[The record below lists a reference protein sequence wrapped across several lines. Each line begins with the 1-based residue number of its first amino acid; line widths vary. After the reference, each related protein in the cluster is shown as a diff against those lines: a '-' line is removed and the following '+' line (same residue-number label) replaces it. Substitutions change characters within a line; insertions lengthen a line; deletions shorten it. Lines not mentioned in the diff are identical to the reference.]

1 MNSYVVS
8 LWRGEIPLA
17 RVFWEYMIG
26 WATLL
31 NLLTTGAAL
40 IVFMKQGPLWLGL
53 LLHFGIV
60 PLNAFLLVSVWR
72 ASEHDNVSRFALPA
86 RIAAIVW
93 FIAMLAI

>member
-1 MNSYVVS
+1 MNGYVVS

-17 RVFWEYMIG
+17 RVFWEYMVG

-31 NLLTTGAAL
+31 NLVTAGAAL

-53 LLHFGIV
+53 LLHFGMA

-72 ASEHDNVSRFALPA
+72 ASKRDNVSRFTLPA